1 MDVGR
6 FKFKS
11 TSLLELKNMFPI
23 VVKLSNKQPIE
34 LWFNGRNI
42 ALTMLS
48 AMVRTSI
55 RTLWMLVLV
64 LIQLSTN

>member
-1 MDVGR
+1 
-6 FKFKS
+6 
-11 TSLLELKNMFPI
+11 MFPI

-34 LWFNGRNI
+34 FWFNGRNI
-42 ALTMLS
+42 TLTILS

-55 RTLWMLVLV
+55 RTLWRLVLV